1 MLPQTVNVEVPQF
14 NSRMIP
20 ETEQE
25 AMFGSLSVEDVQTS
39 KIMTFLLIVFF
50 SNGCLNE
57 IFKELPV
64 FCIYTYNTYCTC
76 IYGLVRKDEIN
87 LSIRNQGYVRTI
99 FNSTGIG

>member
-39 KIMTFLLIVFF
+39 KIMKFLLIVFF
-50 SNGCLNE
+50 
-57 IFKELPV
+57 F
-64 FCIYTYNTYCTC
+64 
-76 IYGLVRKDEIN
+76 
-87 LSIRNQGYVRTI
+87 
-99 FNSTGIG
+99 